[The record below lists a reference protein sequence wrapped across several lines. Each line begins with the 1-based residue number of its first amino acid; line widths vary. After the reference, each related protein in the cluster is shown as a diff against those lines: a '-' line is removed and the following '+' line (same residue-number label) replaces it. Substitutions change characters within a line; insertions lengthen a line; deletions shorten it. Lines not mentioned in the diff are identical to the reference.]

1 MLLESFPE
9 NHSKTLII
17 AQQSFNQKWQA
28 EKARAKELNVSELE
42 EFYKEELE
50 VSKKEELTLDV
61 SGEPKE
67 GIPK

>member
-9 NHSKTLII
+9 NHSETLII

-42 EFYKEELE
+42 ECYKEELE
-50 VSKKEELTLDV
+50 VSIKEELTLDV
-61 SGEPKE
+61 SGDPKE